1 MGMSNEHLA
10 GGKPQPDVQET
21 ASKVYASVT
30 REHEEPV
37 SGVELIPWW
46 YFIVASLVLM
56 AGSLYLGAF
65 NGGFQMKN
73 LFAVANYVPASRPL
87 AEGEVA
93 VVQTRPWIDV
103 WMEDG
108 KSTYNLCA
116 ACHQPTGLGMPGMF
130 PPLAGSEW
138 VQGGS
143 ERVAAIIMAGIQGP
157 LTVKGTAFGLV
168 PMPAQGA
175 VLTDKQI
182 AQVMTYIRRSWGNQ
196 ASVVTEEMV
205 ADARKKYGART
216 QPWTEA
222 ELKALPD
229 ADLPGKVPDLAT
241 GK

>member
-1 MGMSNEHLA
+1 MSNENLA
-10 GGKPQPDVQET
+10 AGKPQSGAQEM
-21 ASKVYASVT
+21 ARGVYASVI

-37 SGVELIPWW
+37 SGVALIPWW
-46 YFIVASLVLM
+46 YFILAALILM
-56 AGSLYLGAF
+56 GGSLYLGGF

-73 LFAVANYVPASRPL
+73 VYAVAGYAPAARPL
-87 AEGEVA
+87 APGEVA
-93 VVQTRPWIDV
+93 VEQTRPWIDT

-116 ACHQPTGLGMPGMF
+116 ACHQATGLGLPGMF

-138 VQGGS
+138 AQGGS
-143 ERVAAIIMAGIQGP
+143 ERVAAIVMSGIQGP
-157 LTVKGTAFGLV
+157 LTVKGTTFGLV

-182 AQVMTYIRRSWGNQ
+182 AQVLTYVRRSWGNQ

-205 ADARKKYGART
+205 AVARKKYGSRT

-222 ELKALPD
+222 ELKALPEG
-229 ADLPGKVPDLAT
+229 DLPGKVPDLKT